1 MVSNKKMKCSATTT
15 TTTTMA
21 RRPGLPTL
29 MLAILL
35 AVSMVS
41 CNTSDHPP
49 LKGYLYFGAGSY
61 LGAFNLQTGD
71 TTPIT
76 NLGELEL
83 DFVSAFDNDE
93 LLLSVSSSSSVRSR
107 ERILRYDPTQQ
118 RTREFLLGSN
128 ALYLPESS
136 MLVFNSSGRILA
148 VSRNDAEGT
157 ERLILHPD
165 RRQLITMVP
174 MNGSQLLVGTKQET
188 RHIIQNIDVASG
200 EVETL
205 DDLSLQCSLKG
216 ALWIADQNAVLCKPP
231 RTVDENPSYR
241 MVSLQGQVGAKLKL
255 PENQQFHAVT
265 YLAEERM
272 VVFNETWRG
281 WIDDSAKHAVWVY
294 HLDSGESRKLAADQ
308 SLGRSVVYRR
318 TQY

>member
-1 MVSNKKMKCSATTT
+1 
-15 TTTTMA
+15 MA

-29 MLAILL
+29 VLAVLL
-35 AVSMVS
+35 AATLMS
-41 CNTSDHPP
+41 CDSSDGPP

-61 LGAFNLQTGD
+61 LGVFNLQTGD
-71 TTPIT
+71 TTPVT

-83 DFVSAFDNDE
+83 DFVSTFDNDE
-93 LLLSVSSSSSVRSR
+93 LLLSVSSATSVRSR
-107 ERILRYDPTQQ
+107 ERILRYDPAQQ

-136 MLVFNSSGRILA
+136 MLVFNSGGRLLA

-200 EVETL
+200 EVEIL
-205 DDLSLQCSLKG
+205 DNL
-216 ALWIADQNAVLCKPP
+216 
-231 RTVDENPSYR
+231 
-241 MVSLQGQVGAKLKL
+241 
-255 PENQQFHAVT
+255 
-265 YLAEERM
+265 
-272 VVFNETWRG
+272 
-281 WIDDSAKHAVWVY
+281 
-294 HLDSGESRKLAADQ
+294 
-308 SLGRSVVYRR
+308 
-318 TQY
+318 